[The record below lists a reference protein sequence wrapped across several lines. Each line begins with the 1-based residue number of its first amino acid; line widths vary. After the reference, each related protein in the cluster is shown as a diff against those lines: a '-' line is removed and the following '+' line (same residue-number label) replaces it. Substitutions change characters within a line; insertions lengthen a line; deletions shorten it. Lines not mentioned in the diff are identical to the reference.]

1 MKAIITSGLL
11 LGAAHGLMAPAIAGP
26 YVNVEANS
34 GFTGS
39 DYSGTSTDFH
49 VGVDGA
55 EGAAS
60 WYLQGGP
67 TVVSPDDG
75 AAETILTAKVGG
87 GVGVT
92 EALSVYGEI
101 SAAFDDV
108 NSYGTTAGLKYRS

>member
-1 MKAIITSGLL
+1 MKTLAILP
-11 LGAAHGLMAPAIAGP
+11 AVALMAAPAFAAP
-26 YVNVEANS
+26 YVNIEANS

-39 DYSGTSTDFH
+39 DYTGTATDFH
-49 VGVDGA
+49 VGVDGS
-55 EGAAS
+55 EGSAS

-67 TVVSPDDG
+67 TVVSPDG
-75 AAETILTAKVGG
+75 GEAETILTAKVGG

-108 NSYGTTAGLKYRS
+108 NSYGTKAGLKYRF

>member
-1 MKAIITSGLL
+1 MKTLAILP
-11 LGAAHGLMAPAIAGP
+11 AVALMAAPAFAAP

-39 DYSGTSTDFH
+39 DYTGTSTDFH

-55 EGAAS
+55 EGTAS

-67 TVVSPDDG
+67 SIVSPDG
-75 AAETILTAKVGG
+75 GEPETILTAKVGG
-87 GVGVT
+87 GVGVS

-108 NSYGTTAGLKYRS
+108 NSYGTKAGLKYRF

>member
-1 MKAIITSGLL
+1 MKFLAILPAAALL
-11 LGAAHGLMAPAIAGP
+11 ASPAFAAP

-49 VGVDGA
+49 VGVDGS
-55 EGAAS
+55 EGDAS

-67 TVVSPDDG
+67 TVVSPDG
-75 AAETILTAKVGG
+75 GESETILTAKVGG

-108 NSYGTTAGLKYRS
+108 NSYGTKAGLKYRF

>member
-1 MKAIITSGLL
+1 MKFLAILP
-11 LGAAHGLMAPAIAGP
+11 AVALMAAPAFAAP

-39 DYSGTSTDFH
+39 DYSGTTTDFH

-55 EGAAS
+55 EGTAS

-67 TVVSPDDG
+67 SIVSPDG
-75 AAETILTAKVGG
+75 GESETILTAKVGG

-108 NSYGTTAGLKYRS
+108 NSYGTKAGLKYRF

>member
-1 MKAIITSGLL
+1 MKFLAILPAAALL
-11 LGAAHGLMAPAIAGP
+11 ASPAFAAP

-49 VGVDGA
+49 VGVDGS
-55 EGAAS
+55 EGDAS
-60 WYLQGGP
+60 WYLQGCP
-67 TVVSPDDG
+67 TVVSPDG
-75 AAETILTAKVGG
+75 GESETILTAKVGG

-108 NSYGTTAGLKYRS
+108 NSYGTKAGLKYRF

>member
-1 MKAIITSGLL
+1 MKTLAILP
-11 LGAAHGLMAPAIAGP
+11 AVALMAAPAFAAP

-34 GFTGS
+34 GFVGS
-39 DYSGTSTDFH
+39 DYSGTTTDFH

-55 EGAAS
+55 EGSAS

-67 TVVSPDDG
+67 SIVSPDGG

-101 SAAFDDV
+101 SAAFDTV
-108 NSYGTTAGLKYRS
+108 NSYGTKAGLKYRF

>member
-1 MKAIITSGLL
+1 MKTLAILP
-11 LGAAHGLMAPAIAGP
+11 AVALMAAPAFAAP

-39 DYSGTSTDFH
+39 DYTGTTTDFH
-49 VGVDGA
+49 LGV
-55 EGAAS
+55 EGSEGSAS

-67 TVVSPDDG
+67 SIISPDG
-75 AAETILTAKVGG
+75 GEAETILTAKVGG

-92 EALSVYGEI
+92 EKLSVYGEI

-108 NSYGTTAGLKYRS
+108 NNYGTKAGLKYSF

>member
-1 MKAIITSGLL
+1 MKFLAILPAAALL
-11 LGAAHGLMAPAIAGP
+11 AAPAFAAP

-39 DYSGTSTDFH
+39 DYTGTATDFH

-55 EGAAS
+55 EGDAS

-67 TVVSPDDG
+67 TVVSPDG
-75 AAETILTAKVGG
+75 GESETILTAKVGG

-101 SAAFDDV
+101 SAAFDDT
-108 NSYGTTAGLKYRS
+108 NSYGTKAGLKYRF